1 LIKTNIS
8 NHAIVFA
15 LMWNYFVALVSL
27 TIQTKYKTTSNN
39 KSRTIN
45 ELTLQFDGSLRP
57 PPDPNGFRVNYSIM
71 ATGAAIIL
79 SDGNILAM
87 GGKTIDIVPC
97 ISSADIEY
105 EGFLLGLSM
114 YVKR

>member
-1 LIKTNIS
+1 
-8 NHAIVFA
+8 
-15 LMWNYFVALVSL
+15 
-27 TIQTKYKTTSNN
+27 
-39 KSRTIN
+39 
-45 ELTLQFDGSLRP
+45 
-57 PPDPNGFRVNYSIM
+57 M